1 MPLIVITTATIVG
14 TLNRQHAAVKPVK
27 PAVVGLVR
35 PQHPGLIPFR
45 LSETPPPPPTAA
57 PQPGVAAARPAAPAP
72 RPRGPVPVG
81 IPGNWTLK
89 FDDEFNGTSLDASKW
104 GIGSPY
110 GSPTVPVNNYELECY
125 DPALVSVHDGSL
137 HIVAI
142 AKQETCGGST
152 KQYAGGMVNT
162 RGLYQHTYGAVEAR
176 VYSPAASAGVIAN
189 WPAFWEV
196 GAVWPQDG
204 ENDVYEGLNAR
215 ACWHFHSNA
224 GAPGGC
230 ANGAFTGW
238 HVYGANWHPGRVDY
252 YYDGRL
258 VGSITM
264 GITSVPEWLMI
275 DNAISP
281 TIGGATMVPADM
293 QVDYVRVWQ

>member
-1 MPLIVITTATIVG
+1 M
-14 TLNRQHAAVKPVK
+14 
-27 PAVVGLVR
+27 
-35 PQHPGLIPFR
+35 
-45 LSETPPPPPTAA
+45 
-57 PQPGVAAARPAAPAP
+57 
-72 RPRGPVPVG
+72 
-81 IPGNWTLK
+81 
-89 FDDEFNGTSLDASKW
+89 
-104 GIGSPY
+104 
-110 GSPTVPVNNYELECY
+110 PVNGYELQCY
-125 DPALVSVHDGSL
+125 DPAQVTVSGGSL
-137 HIVAI
+137 HLVAI
-142 AKQETCGGST
+142 LKQETCGGST
-152 KQYAGGMVNT
+152 KQYAAGMVNT
-162 RGLYQHTYGAVEAR
+162 SGLYQHSYGAVEAR
-176 VYSPAASAGVIAN
+176 IYSPAAAGLIAN